1 MKNCVLIIAIFL
13 TSLFCFSIV
22 NAAASDDIKFMVS
35 EVKDT
40 RTTGEFFAG
49 LDLKLKIIGDT
60 ISDSKGIRTK
70 ITKAVD
76 DTGKNLLKSEESGT
90 DFEEINEYSKG
101 EITLELNNPS
111 RKATSIKELAGEI
124 EIFIP
129 KNDPMATSTIKN
141 FLTQTGKIIS
151 NPSLKSEKV
160 EITVLTKKEYE
171 KIKEQKQKEVKKEAG
186 EIGDALVKAFGT
198 LFGGFMEIDEN
209 SVILHIKDPDKK
221 VIAIE
226 FMDDKGKKLDSQG
239 SMKMEDIRVFQFDE
253 PLPQKAQITIFLL
266 TPKSLMTTELKLT
279 DIVLP

>member
-1 MKNCVLIIAIFL
+1 MKNCAVIIAILL
-13 TSLFCFSIV
+13 TSLFCFFIV
-22 NAAASDDIKFMVS
+22 NATASDDIKFMVS

-49 LDLKLKIIGDT
+49 LELKLKILGDI
-60 ISDSKGIRTK
+60 ISDAKGMRTK

-90 DFEEINEYSKG
+90 DFEKIDEYSKG
-101 EITLELNNPS
+101 EITLKLNNPS
-111 RKATSIKELAGEI
+111 RKATVIKELTGET

-129 KNDPMATSTIKN
+129 KNDPLATSTIKN

-151 NPSLKSEKV
+151 DPSLKSANV

-186 EIGDALVKAFGT
+186 EIGDALVKAFGA
-198 LFGGFMEIDEN
+198 LFGGFMEIDKN
-209 SVILHIKDPDKK
+209 SIILNIKDPDKK

-226 FMDDKGKKLDSQG
+226 FTDDKGKKIDSQG
-239 SMKMEDIRVFQFDE
+239 SMKMEDIRVFNFDK

-266 TPKSLMTTELKLT
+266 TPKSLITTDLKLT

>member
-1 MKNCVLIIAIFL
+1 MKNCAVIIAILL
-13 TSLFCFSIV
+13 TSFCSSTV
-22 NAAASDDIKFMVS
+22 NAAESGDIKFMVS

-49 LDLKLKIIGDT
+49 LELKLKIIGDI
-60 ISDSKGIRTK
+60 ISDAKGIRTK

-101 EITLELNNPS
+101 EINLKLNNPS
-111 RKATSIKELAGEI
+111 RKATAIKELDGEI

-141 FLTQTGKIIS
+141 FMTQTGKIIS
-151 NPSLKSEKV
+151 DPSLKSAKV
-160 EITVLTKKEYE
+160 EITALTKKEYE
-171 KIKEQKQKEVKKEAG
+171 KIKEQKQKEAKKEAG
-186 EIGDALVKAFGT
+186 EIGDALVKAFGA

-209 SVILHIKDPDKK
+209 SVILHIKDPEKK

-239 SMKMEDIRVFQFDE
+239 SMKMEDIRVFNFDK

-266 TPKSLMTTELKLT
+266 TPKSLITTELKLT